1 MQKELN
7 ISLITQRTSELGLNQ
22 TKLSQEIGVSRE
34 AVSQWLSNEN
44 FPRADKLLQL
54 GQLLKLKYSEL
65 VNIKDLNEPIIAFRK
80 VGNAKTTE
88 QHIKNAKL
96 MGFELEKLVKYL
108 PFETITKPQ
117 ALNKPQNDYNYLQSA
132 VLAIRESLGIKKIRI
147 ETSEIINFY
156 KKSKT
161 ILIPVLL
168 GDKKKHENALH
179 IHLPESATNWVYIN
193 LDTSELDFKF
203 WLVHE
208 IGHIITPDLR
218 NDEAEEFADNF
229 AGAFLFPK
237 EIAQKAYMEIMQ
249 ISNNNSKIRFILN
262 YASRY
267 FISAYTV
274 YYEINK
280 YAENEGKKKINL
292 GNDFH
297 PQNKNFGKTFK
308 LVSENLF
315 GKNKPKAE
323 EFINV
328 CEREFQTLFFEMLRK
343 YMSSENYPSSY
354 IRSILNISVIDALE
368 IYRYLLNGV
377 QKNTP

>member
-1 MQKELN
+1 MEKSLNSQLIIQK
-7 ISLITQRTSELGLNQ
+7 ISELGLNQ
-22 TKLSQEIGVSRE
+22 TKLSKEIGVSRE

-44 FPRADKLLQL
+44 FPKADKLLQI

-65 VNIKDLNEPIIAFRK
+65 VNIKDLNEPIVAFRK
-80 VGNAKTTE
+80 VGNTKTTE

-96 MGFELEKLVKYL
+96 MGFGLEKLVKYL
-108 PFETITKPQ
+108 PFETITKSQ
-117 ALNKPQNDYNYLQSA
+117 ALNKPQNDYNYIQLA
-132 VLAIRESLGIKKIRI
+132 VLAIRENFGIKKIKI
-147 ETSEIINFY
+147 EISEIIDFY
-156 KKSKT
+156 NKTKT

-168 GDKKKHENALH
+168 GDKKNHENALH

-193 LDTSELDFKF
+193 LDTNELNFKF

-237 EIAQKAYMEIMQ
+237 EIAQKAYMEIAKSS
-249 ISNNNSKIRFILN
+249 SNHSKIRTILE

-267 FISAYTV
+267 YISGYTV

-280 YAENEGKKKINL
+280 YALNTGQEEIDLGKE
-292 GNDFH
+292 FH
-297 PQNKNFGKTFK
+297 PYNKNFGKKFK

-315 GKNKPKAE
+315 GKNKPVAE
-323 EFINV
+323 EFINI
-328 CEREFQTLFFEMLRK
+328 CEREFQTAFFETLRK
-343 YMSSENYPSSY
+343 FMESENYTSSY

-368 IYRYLLNGV
+368 IYRHLTNGLYT
-377 QKNTP
+377 NTP